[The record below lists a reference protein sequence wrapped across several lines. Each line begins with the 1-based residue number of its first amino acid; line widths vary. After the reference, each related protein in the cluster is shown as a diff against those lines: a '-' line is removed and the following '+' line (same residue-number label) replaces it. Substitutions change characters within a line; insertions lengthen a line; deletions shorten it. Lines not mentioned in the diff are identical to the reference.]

1 MKQRKQKTSIR
12 SANDNQP
19 SHAGAENMAHVQGDS
34 HLYVQEAEKHEPENT
49 SGTRARGTW
58 KAPRIYT
65 DLPEN
70 LPIMPEEIALIRG
83 FMGDL
88 VSAILANDNEPL

>member
-12 SANDNQP
+12 SANDNHP
-19 SHAGAENMAHVQGDS
+19 SHAGAENMAHGRDVS
-34 HLYVQEAEKHEPENT
+34 HLYVQEAEEHEPENT
-49 SGTRARGTW
+49 SDARARGTW
-58 KAPRIYT
+58 KATRIYT

-83 FMGDL
+83 FIGDL
-88 VSAILANDNEPL
+88 VSAILANDNEPV

>member
-19 SHAGAENMAHVQGDS
+19 SHGGPENMAHGQGVS
-34 HLYVQEAEKHEPENT
+34 HLYVQESEKHQPENT
-49 SGTRARGTW
+49 SIAPARSTW
-58 KAPRIYT
+58 KPTRIYT
-65 DLPEN
+65 DLLKN
-70 LPIMPEEIALIRG
+70 LLITAAESALIRG

>member
-12 SANDNQP
+12 SANDNDP
-19 SHAGAENMAHVQGDS
+19 SHGGAENMADGQGVS
-34 HLYVQEAEKHEPENT
+34 HLYVQEGEKHEPENT
-49 SGTRARGTW
+49 SSARARGTW
-58 KAPRIYT
+58 KPTRIYT

-70 LPIMPEEIALIRG
+70 LPIMPEEIALIQG